1 MYTTNDLLIR
11 RATMPLIQV
20 TAPQNALNKPQQD
33 TLMSRISNAVL
44 TAEGAPLA
52 DPGAQSLVW
61 AYYQEQPVS
70 KIYVGGE
77 NLGQPPFRIDV
88 TTPQGALTEAAR
100 GALVKALGDIVDDI
114 VGHYEGRLNHWAMLY
129 EVDEGSW
136 AGGGQVFPLAGIQA
150 AMNIKAA

>member
-1 MYTTNDLLIR
+1 
-11 RATMPLIQV
+11 MPLVQV

-33 TLMSRISNAVL
+33 ALMSRISNAVL

-61 AYYQEQPVS
+61 AYYQELPVS

-100 GALVKALGDIVDDI
+100 NALVNALGDIVDDI
-114 VGHYEGRLNHWAMLY
+114 VGPYEGRLNHWAMLY

>member
-1 MYTTNDLLIR
+1 
-11 RATMPLIQV
+11 MPLIQV
-20 TAPQNALNKPQQD
+20 TAPKDTLDKSQQD
-33 TLMSRISNAVL
+33 KLMSQVSNAVL

-88 TTPQGALTEAAR
+88 TTPQGALTDAAR
-100 GALVKALGDIVDDI
+100 NALVKALGDIVDDL
-114 VGHYEGRLNHWAMLY
+114 VGPYEGRLNHWAMLY
-129 EVDEGSW
+129 EVNEGSW